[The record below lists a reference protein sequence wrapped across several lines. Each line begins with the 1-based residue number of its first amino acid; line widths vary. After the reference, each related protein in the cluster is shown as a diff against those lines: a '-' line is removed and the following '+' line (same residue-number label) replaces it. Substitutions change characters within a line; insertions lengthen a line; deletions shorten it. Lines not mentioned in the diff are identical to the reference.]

1 MADTLPNRVVHIRS
15 RDCSFTDGVYTVGL
29 KEPIFCLPNEE
40 IIVELAFAS
49 IPYSFFNVEVDYN
62 NKLDIIESE
71 LDGSNPVSTTITLDI
86 GNYNAVQLLTALQS
100 NLNTHTGK
108 GFVYSISYN
117 KNTNQA
123 TFSTTSSN
131 AKCQFLFQSG
141 PNLDL
146 DCMEL
151 LGFTVGDYSFDTN
164 TTLKS
169 NSTMNVSPY
178 DAVYMRSS
186 SFGITN
192 NYETKNKGISD
203 ILAKIPI
210 NTVPF
215 GFITWTNDMRLSY
228 ISTKQVIEFMEIRI
242 TDLDG
247 NILNLRENPWTIS
260 IVFGIR
266 KKPEPTFIPLRPN
279 QDLPIQIED

>member
-15 RDCSFTDGVYTVGL
+15 RDCSYNSGVYTVGL

-40 IIVELAFAS
+40 ILVELAFAS
-49 IPYSFFNVEVDYN
+49 IPYSFYNVESNYN

-71 LDGSNPVSTTITLDI
+71 LNGSNPVSSTISLAV
-86 GNYNAVQLLTALQS
+86 GNYNALQLLSALQS
-100 NLNTHTGK
+100 NLNANTQKTIT
-108 GFVYSISYN
+108 YTITYD
-117 KNTNQA
+117 KNTNKA
-123 TFSTTSSN
+123 TFSTTTPN
-131 AKCQFLFQSG
+131 RKVQFLFASG
-141 PNLDL
+141 INFDI

-164 TTLKS
+164 TTLIS

-178 DAVYMRSS
+178 DAVYIRSG

-228 ISTKQVIEFMEIRI
+228 ISIKQVIEYMEIRI

-247 NILNLRENPWTIS
+247 NDLNLRDNPWTIS
-260 IVFGIR
+260 LVFAIR
-266 KKPEPTFIPLRPN
+266 EKKASVFKPLRPN
-279 QDLPIQIED
+279 EQLPVEIQD